1 MTAVRKSSKE
11 ANVTATFKQQLQ
23 FIDFGCGI
31 GGSFSFAASVQP
43 GEGLG
48 VDASSEVVEIC
59 KAKGIPAEVGNLLD
73 FDGRN
78 LAVATFALDVLP
90 ELQGRSA
97 FEKALTNLVR
107 AARNYS
113 VVQHSYFDADGELAT
128 RGAAL
133 LANDHKKIQYKPNIA
148 DYLNF
153 ARRNIS
159 ALNLVGLGI
168 FGLGSVA
175 AEPINLE
182 RPAVGDERSE
192 ALATTFRSLRVIFG
206 RRDVGRFRSA
216 LQKAAAGKSL
226 FIWEKAA

>member
-1 MTAVRKSSKE
+1 MKE
-11 ANVTATFKQQLQ
+11 INVAATLERQLQ
-23 FIDFGCGI
+23 FIDFGCGS
-31 GGSFSFAASVQP
+31 GGSFSFAASLQP

-48 VDASSEVVEIC
+48 IDTSSQMVETC
-59 KAKGIPAEVGNLLD
+59 KAKGISAQVGNLLE
-73 FDGRN
+73 FEGRN
-78 LAVATFALDVLP
+78 VAVATFALDLLP
-90 ELQGRSA
+90 ELQGRLA

-113 VVQHSYFDADGELAT
+113 VIQHSYFDADAELAV

-133 LANDHKKIQYKPNIA
+133 ASNDHKRIQYKPNIS

-153 ARRNIS
+153 ARRNGK
-159 ALNLVGLGI
+159 ALSLVGLGI
-168 FGLGSVA
+168 FGLGSAA

-182 RPAVGDERSE
+182 SSAVGNDGSE
-192 ALATTFRSLRVIFG
+192 ALANTFRSLRVIFG

-226 FIWEKAA
+226 YIWENAA